1 MRFTQN
7 PHSHFS
13 FTFSSISPL
22 SFLLSLSSSFLF
34 LPDSLFCQK
43 YIQFYDR
50 TIRGEITTYSI
61 YIRYFHF
68 DVAIHTSATRA
79 VDRFLYTQLTS
90 RHFPQSVI
98 LFGVRSFEGNM
109 HIHSPTWLRVAD
121 SLLYTGENV
130 EVLNA
135 CVPQQTG
142 NEFHIINT
150 VTWKKSCCSRG
161 RMWQVTDCRSPP
173 GSSRHRGLEVS
184 GLPDSSK
191 QSIVLSFSM
200 PQVTPTL
207 CWPAPAAYLD
217 LPVLVMR
224 AVRVLSPAV

>member
-150 VTWKKSCCSRG
+150 VTWKRTVVVEDVCDKWQIAVFHQVAVDTDDWKSL
-161 RMWQVTDCRSPP
+161 DF
-173 GSSRHRGLEVS
+173 L
-184 GLPDSSK
+184 
-191 QSIVLSFSM
+191 IVLSKVSYFRFQCRRSHL
-200 PQVTPTL
+200 PYADLHLLLTL
-207 CWPAPAAYLD
+207 TYLC
-217 LPVLVMR
+217 
-224 AVRVLSPAV
+224 